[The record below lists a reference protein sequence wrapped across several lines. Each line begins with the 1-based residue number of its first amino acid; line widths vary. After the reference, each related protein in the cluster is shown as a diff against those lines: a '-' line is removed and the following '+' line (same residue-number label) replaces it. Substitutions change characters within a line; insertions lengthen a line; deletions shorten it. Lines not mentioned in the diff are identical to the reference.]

1 MEYKILNMQKEHWE
15 QVKQIYCEGIETGIA
30 TFQTEIPSYEQ
41 WDNSHLKF
49 GRFVACNEEKVLW
62 WVALSPTSSKC
73 VYSGVVEISIY
84 IGKDFRGNGIGK
96 SLMKEA
102 IKQGEEKGIWSF
114 YSEIIEENI
123 VHKKCGFREIGIR
136 EKIEKLSNGKWS
148 DTVLMEFRSK
158 TVGIDYYKV
167 TLLWIEVMNLEN

>member
-1 MEYKILNMQKEHWE
+1 
-15 QVKQIYCEGIETGIA
+15 
-30 TFQTEIPSYEQ
+30 
-41 WDNSHLKF
+41 
-49 GRFVACNEEKVLW
+49 
-62 WVALSPTSSKC
+62 
-73 VYSGVVEISIY
+73 
-84 IGKDFRGNGIGK
+84 
-96 SLMKEA
+96 MKEA

-167 TLLWIEVMNLEN
+167 TLL